1 MPAEVV
7 VSGLKEVRSGLRK
20 LAPELLPELR
30 DELMQVGGKVVADAK
45 RRAPVGRQTWDRHP
59 GAARDAIRVVSG
71 GNTVYIVGGKKK
83 VPYFGWLDF
92 GGTLKATGNKRPAR
106 VNTQYRP
113 ILSRGRMIYP
123 AIDENEA
130 HIMRGALQALDN
142 ARAKAGI

>member
-7 VSGLKEVRSGLRK
+7 VSGLKEVRTGLRK

-30 DELMQVGGKVVADAK
+30 DELKQVGAKVVTDAK

-92 GGTLKATGNKRPAR
+92 GGTLKATGKKRPAR
-106 VNTQYRP
+106 TNTQVRP
-113 ILSRGRMIYP
+113 LFQRGRMIYP
-123 AIDENEA
+123 AIDENEH
-130 HIMRGALQALDN
+130 HIMQGALAALDH
-142 ARAKAGI
+142 ARDKAGI